1 MPRATARRSRSRRKR
16 PGRRNRSRTS
26 PSCRRRARRSSR
38 SEPMAEP
45 TFDVVSE
52 VNLPEVANAVS
63 QARKEV
69 AQRFDL
75 KGTAAGIEQED
86 KELTLTAN
94 DEFGLKA
101 VTDLLQTKLAKRGV
115 SLKALDYGTIEP
127 ASKGTVRQVV
137 TIRQGIPSDK
147 AREIVKAVKD
157 SKLKVQVAIQG
168 EQLRVSGK
176 KKDDLQA
183 AIALLRG
190 VDFGIPLQFTNF
202 RG

>member
-1 MPRATARRSRSRRKR
+1 
-16 PGRRNRSRTS
+16 
-26 PSCRRRARRSSR
+26 
-38 SEPMAEP
+38 MAEP

-52 VNLPEVANAVS
+52 VNLPEVANAVA
-63 QARKEV
+63 QAQKET
-69 AQRFDL
+69 AQRYDL
-75 KGTAAGIEQED
+75 KGSAAGIEQKD

-101 VTDLLQTKLAKRGV
+101 VTDILQTKLVKRGV
-115 SLKALDYGTIEP
+115 SLKSLEYGTIEP
-127 ASKGTVRQVV
+127 ATKGTVRQVV
-137 TIRQGIPSDK
+137 TIRQGIASEK
-147 AREIVKAVKD
+147 AREIVKAIKD

-190 VDFGIPLQFTNF
+190 ADFGIPLQFTNF

>member
-1 MPRATARRSRSRRKR
+1 
-16 PGRRNRSRTS
+16 
-26 PSCRRRARRSSR
+26 
-38 SEPMAEP
+38 MADS

-52 VNLPEVANAVS
+52 VNLPEVANAVA
-63 QARKEV
+63 QARKET
-69 AQRFDL
+69 AQRYDL
-75 KGTAAGIEQED
+75 RASAAGIEQKD

-101 VTDLLQTKLAKRGV
+101 VTDILQTKLVKRGV
-115 SLKALDYGTIEP
+115 SLKSLDYGTIEP
-127 ASKGTVRQVV
+127 ATKGTVRQVV
-137 TIRQGIPSDK
+137 TIRQGIASEK
-147 AREIVKAVKD
+147 AKEIVKAIKD

-190 VDFGIPLQFTNF
+190 ADFGIPLQFTNF

>member
-1 MPRATARRSRSRRKR
+1 
-16 PGRRNRSRTS
+16 
-26 PSCRRRARRSSR
+26 
-38 SEPMAEP
+38 MADP

-52 VNLPEVANAVS
+52 VNLPEVGNAVA
-63 QARKEV
+63 QAQKET
-69 AQRFDL
+69 AQRYDL
-75 KGTAAGIEQED
+75 KGSAAGIEQKD

-101 VTDLLQTKLAKRGV
+101 VTDILQTKLVKRGV
-115 SLKALDYGTIEP
+115 SLKSLDYGTIEP
-127 ASKGTVRQVV
+127 ATKGTVRQVV
-137 TIRQGIPSDK
+137 TIRQGIASEK
-147 AREIVKAVKD
+147 AKEIVKAIMD

-190 VDFGIPLQFTNF
+190 ADFGIPIQFTNF

>member
-1 MPRATARRSRSRRKR
+1 
-16 PGRRNRSRTS
+16 
-26 PSCRRRARRSSR
+26 
-38 SEPMAEP
+38 MADP

-52 VNLPEVANAVS
+52 VNLPEVGNAVA
-63 QARKEV
+63 QAQKET
-69 AQRFDL
+69 AQRYDL
-75 KGTAAGIEQED
+75 KGSAAGIEQKD

-101 VTDLLQTKLAKRGV
+101 VTDILQTKLVKRGV
-115 SLKALDYGTIEP
+115 SLKSLEYGPIEP
-127 ASKGTVRQVV
+127 ATKGTVRQVV
-137 TIRQGIPSDK
+137 TIRQGIASEK
-147 AREIVKAVKD
+147 AKEIVKAIKD

-190 VDFGIPLQFTNF
+190 ADFGIPLQFTNF

>member
-1 MPRATARRSRSRRKR
+1 
-16 PGRRNRSRTS
+16 
-26 PSCRRRARRSSR
+26 
-38 SEPMAEP
+38 MAES

-52 VNLPEVANAVS
+52 VNFPEVANAVS

-69 AQRFDL
+69 GQRFDL
-75 KGTAAGIEQED
+75 KGTAAGIEQND

-101 VTDLLQTKLAKRGV
+101 VTDILQTKLVKRGV
-115 SLKALDYGTIEP
+115 SLKSLDYGTIEP
-127 ASKGTVRQVV
+127 ATKGTVRQVV
-137 TIRQGIPSDK
+137 TIRQGIASEK
-147 AREIVKAVKD
+147 AKEIVKAIKD

-190 VDFGIPLQFTNF
+190 ADFGIPLQFTNF

>member
-1 MPRATARRSRSRRKR
+1 M
-16 PGRRNRSRTS
+16 
-26 PSCRRRARRSSR
+26 
-38 SEPMAEP
+38 
-45 TFDVVSE
+45 
-52 VNLPEVANAVS
+52 
-63 QARKEV
+63 Q
-69 AQRFDL
+69 Q
-75 KGTAAGIEQED
+75 D

-101 VTDLLQTKLAKRGV
+101 VTDILQTKLVKRGV
-115 SLKALDYGTIEP
+115 SLKSLDYGTIEP
-127 ASKGTVRQVV
+127 ATKGTVRQVV
-137 TIRQGIPSDK
+137 TIRQGIASEK
-147 AREIVKAVKD
+147 AKEIVKAIKD

-190 VDFGIPLQFTNF
+190 ADFGIPLQFTNF

>member
-1 MPRATARRSRSRRKR
+1 
-16 PGRRNRSRTS
+16 
-26 PSCRRRARRSSR
+26 
-38 SEPMAEP
+38 MAEP

-69 AQRFDL
+69 GQRFDL
-75 KGTAAGIEQED
+75 KGTAAGIEQTD

-101 VTDLLQTKLAKRGV
+101 VADLLQTKLAKRSV
-115 SLKALDYGTIEP
+115 PLKAFDYGTIEP

-137 TIRQGIPSDK
+137 TIRQGIPSEK
-147 AREIVKAVKD
+147 AREIVKALKE

-176 KKDDLQA
+176 KKDELQA

-190 VDFGIPLQFTNF
+190 ADFGIPLQFTNY

>member
-1 MPRATARRSRSRRKR
+1 
-16 PGRRNRSRTS
+16 
-26 PSCRRRARRSSR
+26 
-38 SEPMAEP
+38 MADS

-52 VNLPEVANAVS
+52 VNLPEVANAVA
-63 QARKEV
+63 QAQKET
-69 AQRFDL
+69 AQRYDL
-75 KGTAAGIEQED
+75 KGGAAGIEQKD

-101 VTDLLQTKLAKRGV
+101 VTDILQTKLVKRGV
-115 SLKALDYGTIEP
+115 SLKSLDYGKIEP
-127 ASKGTVRQVV
+127 ATKGTVRQVV
-137 TIRQGIPSDK
+137 TIRQGIASEK
-147 AREIVKAVKD
+147 AREIVKAIKD

-190 VDFGIPLQFTNF
+190 ADFGIPLQFTNF

>member
-1 MPRATARRSRSRRKR
+1 
-16 PGRRNRSRTS
+16 
-26 PSCRRRARRSSR
+26 
-38 SEPMAEP
+38 
-45 TFDVVSE
+45 V
-52 VNLPEVANAVS
+52 
-63 QARKEV
+63 Q
-69 AQRFDL
+69 Q
-75 KGTAAGIEQED
+75 D

-101 VTDLLQTKLAKRGV
+101 VTDILQTKLVKRGV
-115 SLKALDYGTIEP
+115 SLKSLDYGTIEP
-127 ASKGTVRQVV
+127 ATKGTVRQVV
-137 TIRQGIPSDK
+137 TIRQGIASEK
-147 AREIVKAVKD
+147 AKEIVKAIKD

-190 VDFGIPLQFTNF
+190 ADFGIPLQFTNF